1 MTRTDNT
8 PLEFTNL
15 TAIERTKLE
24 KAGIETV
31 GQLLAVFETS
41 MCLNNIK
48 PIAGVSIKNI
58 ASALKP
64 YKKSL

>member
-31 GQLLAVFETS
+31 GQLLAVFVTS
-41 MCLNNIK
+41 MYLSSIK

-64 YKKSL
+64 WRK